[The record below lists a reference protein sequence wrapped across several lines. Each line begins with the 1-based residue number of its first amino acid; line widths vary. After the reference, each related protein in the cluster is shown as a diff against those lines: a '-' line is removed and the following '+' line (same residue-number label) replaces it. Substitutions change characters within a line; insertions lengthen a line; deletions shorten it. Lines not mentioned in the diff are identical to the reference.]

1 MPNENE
7 KIYDSPPSEPDDD
20 FWLEQG
26 KKMIEGSFGAV
37 QEATKSL
44 MTGLGLLQSIYLGIL
59 GFADYIPKTLSLP
72 VKTIFLLPLLFW
84 LLALYSCLQVM
95 MTKRLDITLFSP
107 DDIRSNYNRVLRDKQ
122 KNLKS
127 GFWELPIGLVVA
139 FLLLFFR
146 FKILH

>member
-127 GFWELPIGLVVA
+127 GFWELTIGLVVA

-146 FKILH
+146 FKM

>member
-26 KKMIEGSFGAV
+26 KQMIEGSFEAV
-37 QEATKSL
+37 QEAAKAL

-72 VKTIFLLPLLFW
+72 VKTIFLLPLVLW
-84 LLALYSCLQVM
+84 LLALHSCLQVM
-95 MTKRLDITLFSP
+95 MTKRLDINLFSP
-107 DDIRSNYNRVLRDKQ
+107 DDIRSNYNQVLRDKQ
-122 KNLKS
+122 KHLKS
-127 GFWELPIGLVVA
+127 GFWELTIGLIVA

-146 FKILH
+146 FKL